1 MQMMRYQRAQVVGLA
16 LVILGTATASHAQ
29 LGRALRDRVQQR
41 LQKKDEPP
49 REDQEPPQPE
59 PTSATAPAPSA
70 PASEQAAA
78 TPAAAASPAAT
89 LRPGEGAWANYD
101 FVPGDRILFAEDF
114 TADRVGNFPR
124 RLTLEKGTFEVVEW
138 SGRRWLRS
146 SNEGEFT
153 VTLPQAL
160 PERWTMEFEVM
171 LPSNGIYIYPG
182 PDTDQYGGSV
192 QAIHLAYS
200 DVHVNVPGK
209 AVSSVD
215 PRVEFGE
222 DIVPDDTYLS
232 RPFHVRVQ
240 ADGAYMKVYLDEKRL
255 ANVPNVG
262 RFMGN
267 ALHFYFRENTA
278 NGTVFAPLLT
288 ALTINAGGA
297 ELYDALMAGGRLAVP
312 GIYFDTG
319 SDRIRPESSGTLAE
333 IQQMLTDHKD
343 LRLTVEGHTDNV
355 GVPATN
361 QALSERRAAAV
372 VTYLTGRGV
381 DASRLR
387 SAGFGDTKPTA
398 PNDSAEGRQK
408 NRRVELVV
416 AK

>member
-1 MQMMRYQRAQVVGLA
+1 MMRIQRAQVVGLA
-16 LVILGTATASHAQ
+16 LVILGTATVSHAQ

-41 LQKKDEPP
+41 LQKKDQPP
-49 REDQEPPQPE
+49 TEDQESQPPAPTPASE
-59 PTSATAPAPSA
+59 PTPSA
-70 PASEQAAA
+70 PAPEAQAAA
-78 TPAAAASPAAT
+78 APASAASPAAT

-101 FVPGDRILFAEDF
+101 FVPGDRIIFAEDF

-160 PERWTMEFEVM
+160 PERWTMEFEVT

-182 PDTDQYGGSV
+182 PNTDQYGSSV
-192 QAIHLAYS
+192 QAIHLAFH
-200 DVHVNVPGK
+200 DVHINVPDK

-215 PRVEFGE
+215 PRVEFGQ
-222 DIVPDDTYLS
+222 DIVPDDSYLS

-333 IQQMLTDHKD
+333 IQQMLADHKD

-372 VTYLTGRGV
+372 VTYLTGHGV

-398 PNDSAEGRQK
+398 PNDSTEGRQK

>member
-1 MQMMRYQRAQVVGLA
+1 MMRYQRAQVVGLA

-49 REDQEPPQPE
+49 REEQEPPQPE
-59 PTSATAPAPSA
+59 PT
-70 PASEQAAA
+70 PASEPVSPAP
-78 TPAAAASPAAT
+78 TPAQAAASPAAT

-182 PDTDQYGGSV
+182 PDTDQYGSSV
-192 QAIHLAYS
+192 QAIHLAYH

-215 PRVEFGE
+215 PRVEFGQ
-222 DIVPDDTYLS
+222 DIVPDDAYLS